1 MNQSDGASVF
11 VDDEI
16 PVSIVDVDI
25 PVTTID
31 EVPVDDRSNIKE
43 REVPTLRSSS
53 NITKQSRTL
62 YEAIQNKNNNACLTP
77 KSVRPALGIQKQMQ
91 EPKLPDMKKKVTPP
105 ADNQKQFQELKLID
119 VKKNTS
125 PSLVDQKQSQENQF
139 TDNKVQKI
147 EGKAQTERLNGQ
159 NSIVSQKTVQSV
171 QKVPDIRLKSEPA
184 VQRLNTET
192 VKEQRAPTIKAPAI
206 QGKITQSSVSRF
218 GMKTFVVIPPK
229 PIVSQTQK
237 PAGSLVVGAIKIDDQ
252 GNMVTRRQINTVTE
266 KYATNEEVTSAGE
279 SSLGQA
285 KAFWSSAEKQDQSM
299 MANQGGTVKNGDV
312 SGVYKLAEK
321 SVSEETPKEV
331 IILERNPTPVVASK
345 PLFPEPAEKSS
356 FTGEGRDLSFLKP
369 SKRTSSQYVASAI
382 AKNSSIYTAKITTI
396 QEPSQSVV
404 RVQKPF
410 SQRFNKESKPTNA
423 PSLASYKPATTLKPT
438 EGSVSSFAGPKRSQS
453 YPSNVETVS
462 SSANFRSVEETLI
475 GADKP
480 KTLDSVNKVQLSTQS
495 STHIKP
501 IESSYKEA
509 TSIPDT
515 TSTRQMPTDFTR
527 PPLRKK
533 PELQKTELQSEPNQT
548 NMFGPVKKFKPVVFK
563 PVQREA
569 NLHSSLME
577 AIQSGEGIE
586 RLKKVNCEC
595 LYWF

>member
-1 MNQSDGASVF
+1 MNQSDGASIF
-11 VDDEI
+11 VDDAI

-31 EVPVDDRSNIKE
+31 EVPVHDRSNIKE
-43 REVPTLRSSS
+43 REVPTLRSST
-53 NITKQSRTL
+53 NITKQSCTL

-77 KSVRPALGIQKQMQ
+77 KNVRPALGIQKQMQ

-105 ADNQKQFQELKLID
+105 TDNQKQERNLTDI
-119 VKKNTS
+119 KKNTS
-125 PSLVDQKQSQENQF
+125 SSLVDQKQSQENRF
-139 TDNKVQKI
+139 RDNKV
-147 EGKAQTERLNGQ
+147 EGKAKTERLNGQ

-192 VKEQRAPTIKAPAI
+192 VKEQKAPTIKTPAI

-229 PIVSQTQK
+229 PTVSQTQK

-285 KAFWSSAEKQDQSM
+285 KAFWSLAENQDQST

-345 PLFPEPAEKSS
+345 PSFPEPAEKSS

-382 AKNSSIYTAKITTI
+382 AKNSSIYTTKITTI

-410 SQRFNKESKPTNA
+410 SQRFNNESKPTNA

-438 EGSVSSFAGPKRSQS
+438 EGSVSSFSGPKRSQS

-480 KTLDSVNKVQLSTQS
+480 KTLDSVNKVQLSTQTS
-495 STHIKP
+495 AHIKP

-515 TSTRQMPTDFTR
+515 TSTRQMPTDFTH

-533 PELQKTELQSEPNQT
+533 PELQKNELQSEPNQT

-563 PVQREA
+563 PVQRET
-569 NLHSSLME
+569 NIHSSLME